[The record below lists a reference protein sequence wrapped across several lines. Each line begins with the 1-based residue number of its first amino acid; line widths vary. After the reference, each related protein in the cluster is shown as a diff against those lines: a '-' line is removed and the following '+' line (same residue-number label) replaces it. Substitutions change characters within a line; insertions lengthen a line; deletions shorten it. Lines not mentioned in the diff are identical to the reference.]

1 MAQTDETKPLTEQET
16 AAAQDTCEPVA
27 LTEPETIAAAPE
39 EPIADEK
46 EPSEDPDA
54 AVEPESDTAASTET
68 ESDTA
73 ASTESASETVPEPI
87 PEETDAASESP
98 ETVPQTASSDETSQ
112 PASEP
117 QKMIL
122 PQPGAAAK
130 GILGDV
136 CDLIES
142 IITSVFVVMLV
153 FTFLFCVATVEG
165 ESMLPTLRD
174 DDRLVVTM
182 LGKPEP
188 GDVIIVESRTSG
200 TFQQNGE
207 LVQGEGLGK
216 RIVKRLIAV
225 GGQKVMIDFAEG
237 IVYVDDVPLQEDY
250 TSTLT
255 TRDEGAFT
263 YPITVPEGYV
273 FVLGDNRSISKDSRH
288 PEVGL
293 IPEEDIVGK
302 VWLRVY
308 PLMDF
313 ALVE

>member
-1 MAQTDETKPLTEQET
+1 MAQTEETKPLKEQN
-16 AAAQDTCEPVA
+16 AADVQDTCESVA
-27 LTEPETIAAAPE
+27 LTETENIPTAAEPILGEEEALAESETAETSDAAIEPETETSPEETTEEPDAATESEETIVQPE
-39 EPIADEK
+39 SEKETTQQSSEPQEPIAPK
-46 EPSEDPDA
+46 SN
-54 AVEPESDTAASTET
+54 VS
-68 ESDTA
+68 
-73 ASTESASETVPEPI
+73 V
-87 PEETDAASESP
+87 
-98 ETVPQTASSDETSQ
+98 
-112 PASEP
+112 
-117 QKMIL
+117 
-122 PQPGAAAK
+122 K

-136 CDLIES
+136 CDLMES
-142 IITSVFVVMLV
+142 IITSVFVVLLV

-182 LGKPEP
+182 LDKPEP
-188 GDVIIVESRTSG
+188 GDVIIVDSRTSG

-207 LVQGEGLGK
+207 LVLGDGLGK

-293 IPEEDIVGK
+293 IPESDIVGK

-313 ALVE
+313 TLVE